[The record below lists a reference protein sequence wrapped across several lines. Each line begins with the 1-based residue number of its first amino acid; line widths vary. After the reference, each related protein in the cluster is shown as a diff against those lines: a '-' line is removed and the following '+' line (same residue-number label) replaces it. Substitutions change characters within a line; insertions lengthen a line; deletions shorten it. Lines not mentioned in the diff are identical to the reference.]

1 LVIPAQAGIHLF
13 QWVMDARLRGSDSF
27 RIFCDSIKETEPNEN
42 ALVPLHPARL
52 FLSTSSMLGAGQRER
67 RKSKSKKPLFSPCL
81 KECAKNL
88 RSAGRVSIETDLPVI
103 LMAS

>member
-27 RIFCDSIKETEPNEN
+27 KIFCDSIKKTEPNEN
-42 ALVPLHPARL
+42 ALVPLHPAR
-52 FLSTSSMLGAGQRER
+52 FSPSAPSMLGAGQRER
-67 RKSKSKKPLFSPCL
+67 RKSKAKKPLLSPCL
-81 KECAKNL
+81 KECAKIL
-88 RSAGRVSIETDLPVI
+88 RSAGCVSIETNLPVI